1 MSGVYGVIVWI
12 KEKVERIRERDHTG
26 FICDATKFEFCLS
39 AMGNNCRVV
48 NGGGVRSDMFWWKD
62 SGL

>member
-1 MSGVYGVIVWI
+1 MNQ
-12 KEKVERIRERDHTG
+12 RESWKDKREWDHTG